1 MLKKYVTP
9 HKLQFVGKAWE
20 IRHALRQE
28 KKRRGGNLPL
38 AELLSEKMLSA
49 CK

>member
-1 MLKKYVTP
+1 MKKYVTP

-28 KKRRGGNLPL
+28 KKRRGENLPL
-38 AELLSEKMLSA
+38 AVLLSEKMLSVS
-49 CK
+49 K